1 MMLEDRN
8 FLVFLVCLY
17 LSFINSMLL
26 PWQCHESK
34 PKPKDVWKWE
44 GIQDRLLL
52 HLTANKAK
60 GINTIIR
67 QCALSLA

>member
-1 MMLEDRN
+1 MLQNRN
-8 FLVFLVCLY
+8 FLLFLIHLY

-26 PWQCHESK
+26 PWQHHKSK
-34 PKPKDVWKWE
+34 PEPEVVWKWE

-52 HLTANKAK
+52 HLMAKKAK
-60 GINTIIR
+60 GIKTIIS